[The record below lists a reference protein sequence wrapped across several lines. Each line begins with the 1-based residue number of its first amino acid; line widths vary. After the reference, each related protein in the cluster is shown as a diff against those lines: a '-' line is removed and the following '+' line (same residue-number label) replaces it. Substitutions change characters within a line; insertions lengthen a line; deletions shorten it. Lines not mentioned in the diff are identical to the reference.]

1 MATEATKRFNDLFG
15 KVRARF
21 EKISDSVTLP
31 KDDDDLIDA
40 VIQRIDIDSEATA
53 KSPAPGT
60 PAPEDKEEK
69 YDRLMKRLAWQVGK
83 SGIGVDE
90 VVRSF
95 PGAIQAVLLYKS
107 YEKFKGGE
115 SNLVREKFIE
125 MGWKNI
131 QPNLW
136 VLPPN
141 KTPAGSVN
149 QEELKIWAR
158 RKLTK
163 PFGKDLDYVFPLIAV
178 IDLKRVT
185 ADKKGTRKMPV
196 ARTIY
201 NVLEPGEVVPS
212 SHIYSVMKSRGF
224 GVRDIILSGNIPF
237 LASAFATTD
246 DLLAIQENE
255 EAIGAKLRS
264 LTGSQ
269 SMGLQDLANLGADLV
284 ADSFG
289 TSVAHPKDLAQRLI
303 IEAQFWMRHLG
314 GTVPS
319 PGPAGTTAPSPG
331 QAPELNP
338 EFHQLTQEQE
348 ESEQSAQEA
357 KPEPKSDS
365 DAWSDGESDSE
376 TDPEPAAS

>member
-1 MATEATKRFNDLFG
+1 MASEATKRFNELFG

-21 EKISDSVTLP
+21 EKISESVTPP

-40 VIQRIDIDSEATA
+40 VIQRIDVDSEAHA
-53 KSPAPGT
+53 EASAPKPPG
-60 PAPEDKEEK
+60 PEDKEEK
-69 YDRLMKRLAWQVGK
+69 YDRLLKRLGWQLAK
-83 SGIGVDE
+83 SGIGVEE
-90 VVRSF
+90 VVRTF
-95 PGAIQAVLLYKS
+95 PGEIQAVLLHKS
-107 YEKFKGGE
+107 YEKFKGRD
-115 SNLVREKFIE
+115 SNFLREKFIE

-131 QPNLW
+131 QPNVW

-163 PFGKDLDYVFPLIAV
+163 PFGKDLDYVFPFIAV

-185 ADKKGTRKMPV
+185 ADKKGTRKLPV

-201 NVLEPGEVVPS
+201 GVLEPSEVVPS
-212 SHIYSVMKSRGF
+212 SHLYNVMKSRGF
-224 GVRDIILSGNIPF
+224 GVKDIILSGDIPF

-255 EAIGAKLRS
+255 EAIGARLRS

-269 SMGLQDLANLGADLV
+269 NMGLQDIANLGAELI
-284 ADSFG
+284 ADAFG

-319 PGPAGTTAPSPG
+319 PGPTGAEASIQGHVPAQTPETPEPERPAE
-331 QAPELNP
+331 QAEEPET
-338 EFHQLTQEQE
+338 ESRAESQS
-348 ESEQSAQEA
+348 ESES
-357 KPEPKSDS
+357 
-365 DAWSDGESDSE
+365 WSDSE
-376 TDPEPAAS
+376 STPS